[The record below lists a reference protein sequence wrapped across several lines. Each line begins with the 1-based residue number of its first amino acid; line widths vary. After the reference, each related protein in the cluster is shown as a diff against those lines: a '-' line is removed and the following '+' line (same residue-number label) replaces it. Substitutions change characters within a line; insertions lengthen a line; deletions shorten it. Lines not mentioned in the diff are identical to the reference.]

1 MTNYIITQDIIN
13 GFNPKTNLPNILF
26 KKGDKVSGIP
36 IQKFIANKN
45 TMGIQAKPTVA
56 NSYSE
61 TPNEFIPLTSLTE
74 DTTQTKTESN
84 QSNTNTTQSNT
95 TKYLITFALLG
106 LVVYFIVKK

>member
-1 MTNYIITQDIIN
+1 MTNYIINQDIIN

-45 TMGIQAKPTVA
+45 TMGIQTKPTVA

-61 TPNEFIPLTSLTE
+61 TPTEFIPLTSLTE

-84 QSNTNTTQSNT
+84 QSNTNTT
-95 TKYLITFALLG
+95 KYLITFALLG